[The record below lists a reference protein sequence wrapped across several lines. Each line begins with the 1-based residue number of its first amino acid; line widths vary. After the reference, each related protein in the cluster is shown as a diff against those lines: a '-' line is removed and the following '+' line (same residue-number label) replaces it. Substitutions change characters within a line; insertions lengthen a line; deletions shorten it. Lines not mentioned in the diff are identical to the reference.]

1 MYGRRILQ
9 HPLACNLICPSFLT
23 QEFFESFVREIKQC
37 CSGERVEKI
46 EGDQKKK
53 AIYTLLAPEGTGGLC
68 DGSVLAVIS

>member
-1 MYGRRILQ
+1 V
-9 HPLACNLICPSFLT
+9 LIVSSSCL

-53 AIYTLLAPEGTGGLC
+53 AIYTLLAPEGTGECIYVFGVRWIVC
-68 DGSVLAVIS
+68 